1 MTYKEF
7 VENFENIFRKFEK
20 LAHEETIQYWNG
32 LTTEEKLEVIS
43 YVTTP
48 SKDIYDIEKY
58 KPLEELKKELKRFED
73 LGAVVD
79 FISDLDNT
87 EIYIYKLI
95 NNARKFTNSFNK
107 DYIDDIEK
115 NIIDLRK
122 TINLRSQSQSC
133 WKEILSVEISNNFSF
148 AEREQIWLMINE
160 IIKKNHNTKEEY
172 LYKEIYN
179 EIIVLK
185 IHFTGNLYKKLIDN
199 IQKKYINIWDWA
211 YKFHKYDKDEEYY
224 KLFCECKNKIAE
236 YVNTEKHFDLKNSE
250 VKENIIEAINKYV
263 SFLYIV
269 YSKRKD
275 TKNWNAILKHI
286 IEDKKSITNI
296 ANLSQEKIKKIEII
310 RDNENAISFKSKK
323 VIGFICNAIT
333 GPVSSKILFDVRDNE
348 DSKDIEPKQNLF
360 ISLEKRGTFLN
371 TMIYG
376 IETAFYECG
385 VNCEIDNDL
394 NIFIYELIHILT
406 PDAYNTKQQNLPLQE
421 SKNYIKSKRGK
432 TRREN
437 IDKILCNLTYS
448 IKENKNPFFV
458 IYEPN
463 LCYTEKTNTTKNDY
477 YISSFSDVFWEN

>member
-1 MTYKEF
+1 MTYDDFLEKI
-7 VENFENIFRKFEK
+7 ENMAYEEAELCWNDLTIEEKQEIITSLMQKTNAIYDTNKHLPLKIIEEELRRFENLRV
-20 LAHEETIQYWNG
+20 L
-32 LTTEEKLEVIS
+32 
-43 YVTTP
+43 
-48 SKDIYDIEKY
+48 
-58 KPLEELKKELKRFED
+58 
-73 LGAVVD
+73 VD

-107 DYIDDIEK
+107 DYIDNIEK
-115 NIIDLRK
+115 SIIDLRK

-133 WKEILSVEISNNFSF
+133 WKEILSVEISNNFSL

-185 IHFTGNLYKKLIDN
+185 IHFTGNLYTKLIDN
-199 IQKKYINIWDWA
+199 IQKKYINIWDWT
-211 YKFHKYDKDEEYY
+211 YKYHKYDKDEQYY

-236 YVNTEKHFDLKNSE
+236 YVNTEKRFDLKNSE

-269 YSKRKD
+269 YNKRKD
-275 TKNWNAILKHI
+275 TENWDAILKQI

-310 RDNENAISFKSKK
+310 RDNENAISLKSKK
-323 VIGFICNAIT
+323 VIEFICNAIT
-333 GPVSSKILFDVRDNE
+333 GPVSSKILFDVRDNK

-371 TMIYG
+371 AMIYG

-406 PDAYNTKQQNLPLQE
+406 PDVYNTEQKNLPPPD

-437 IDKILCNLTYS
+437 LDKILCNLAFS

-477 YISSFSDVFWEN
+477 HIYSFSDVFWEN